1 MVKYTLIMLPHF
13 WRATQGGLEV
23 ELWKADHLKV
33 ATSVYRDGGSISRM
47 RLPEP
52 SDRNTLT
59 LQSCKVKLE
68 HSLTE

>member
-1 MVKYTLIMLPHF
+1 MVKYTLIMSPHF
-13 WRATQGGLEV
+13 LRATQGGPEE
-23 ELWKADHLKV
+23 ELWKADHLKA
-33 ATSVYRDGGSISRM
+33 ATSVYRDGGSIARM
-47 RLPEP
+47 RLPGP